1 MDRGKIGIMKG
12 SNIQMATQVAI
23 VTHSQ
28 GPWTVVKK
36 PRHQRKGKEREFQF
50 TGNHVEKGG
59 QGGSHA
65 ASRSRF
71 VSLHED
77 EGDHAV
83 VMEGDHEVEVRGKEY
98 EKKPSESPS
107 IRAEKE
113 QLGVEEMEVVME
125 TAPGLGLLKE
135 DGRWDSDFIRMLM
148 PEVIAQRIFAIMPP
162 SAQADSD
169 KRLWPVDRMRDFSL

>member
-1 MDRGKIGIMKG
+1 MRAFIFSVLCLENLGTMLGGVLIKANRIMDRGKIGIMKG

-98 EKKPSESPS
+98 EK
-107 IRAEKE
+107 
-113 QLGVEEMEVVME
+113 
-125 TAPGLGLLKE
+125 
-135 DGRWDSDFIRMLM
+135 
-148 PEVIAQRIFAIMPP
+148 
-162 SAQADSD
+162 
-169 KRLWPVDRMRDFSL
+169 

>member
-1 MDRGKIGIMKG
+1 MLGGVLIKANRIMDRGKIGIMKG

-28 GPWTVVKK
+28 GPWTGVKK

-98 EKKPSESPS
+98 EK
-107 IRAEKE
+107 
-113 QLGVEEMEVVME
+113 
-125 TAPGLGLLKE
+125 
-135 DGRWDSDFIRMLM
+135 
-148 PEVIAQRIFAIMPP
+148 
-162 SAQADSD
+162 
-169 KRLWPVDRMRDFSL
+169 